1 MKVSVN
7 AALVMTFAMGA
18 VILFCRVFPF
28 LFFRERKPGAGKDP
42 GPPDLPAD
50 KGREDPPSKRTSRRN
65 LRESFLA
72 LVEKTAPPAAMT
84 VLAFN
89 AVSAPIKEDLSRAL
103 PVLAA
108 SAFTAAVH
116 LWKRNALLSI
126 LGGTAFYM
134 VLERVL

>member
-1 MKVSVN
+1 MRVSLN

-28 LFFRERKPGAGKDP
+28 LFFREWKPGAGKGS
-42 GPPDLPAD
+42 GPPDPH
-50 KGREDPPSKRTSRRN
+50 KGREDPPLKRNPRS
-65 LRESFLA
+65 LREQFLA
-72 LVEKTAPPAAMT
+72 LVERTVPPAAMT

-89 AVSAPIKEDLSRAL
+89 AVSAPIKEDLSRVV

-116 LWKRNALLSI
+116 LWKRNVLLSI
-126 LGGTAFYM
+126 LGGTVLYM
-134 VLERVL
+134 VLERIL